1 MVSVNA
7 DIPASSL
14 AMANVLFRLSLFV
27 RLVKSHTTQV
37 LTMNFLFHYFCAK
50 VLNPLAMRATDW
62 ESRALFPLVLQ
73 LVLISERAYGTGTAF
88 NREHGFKK

>member
-1 MVSVNA
+1 
-7 DIPASSL
+7 
-14 AMANVLFRLSLFV
+14 
-27 RLVKSHTTQV
+27 
-37 LTMNFLFHYFCAK
+37 
-50 VLNPLAMRATDW
+50 MRATDW